1 MKMVATIGKW
11 RGIRRDGARDR
22 NRTYKDRSPV
32 DFESTASA
40 SSATRA
46 RRKSYHKSVRIE
58 GSARAS
64 LRREWFLRLAW
75 RFGHR
80 ETPLCFNKTRHAAAV
95 LGVAAA

>member
-46 RRKSYHKSVRIE
+46 RRKAYHKSVLIE
-58 GSARAS
+58 GSATSFSWA
-64 LRREWFLRLAW
+64 RRISVNDHRSNFLTK
-75 RFGHR
+75 GVTQR
-80 ETPLCFNKTRHAAAV
+80 EFW
-95 LGVAAA
+95 VAAAPLLAGFA